1 MGLRSAWLSTG
12 IDTGTCIR
20 CCNSE
25 NLNFCLQ
32 SNVIYMYIP
41 LISPDKVKI
50 YHCLQATSTSQADAE
65 SERKTSFLADNSHGC
80 HVFFPMHFVSQT
92 LWALIMI
99 AYNA

>member
-1 MGLRSAWLSTG
+1 MGSGSAWLSTG

-50 YHCLQATSTSQADAE
+50 YHCLKQHLPNKQMLNQKGRPVFWQTILMAAMF
-65 SERKTSFLADNSHGC
+65 SFPCILYHKLYG
-80 HVFFPMHFVSQT
+80 
-92 LWALIMI
+92 L
-99 AYNA
+99 